1 MTTRRCLYCRKP
13 FSEPALD
20 DFHAACSRKFF
31 GVTEPPLLPYTL
43 GALHS
48 LAQQIVQRS
57 ITVTGVQPKLSLAF
71 EKSVKGTPNRLTLLG
86 VLGHFIL
93 KPPHPDYPAL
103 VANEHLTMQLASSF
117 GLLTVPFSFIKL
129 ESGEL
134 AYITRRIDRLSD
146 GTRLPMEDFCQLT
159 ERLTEYKYRASM
171 EQIGKALRK
180 FSTSPG
186 LDAVRLFEY
195 TLFSFL
201 TGNADMHLKNFSL
214 ITSSNG
220 EINLTPAYDL
230 VATKLI
236 VPNDTEEMALTL
248 NGKKNRLTLSDF
260 MVFAKNLEL
269 PEKTVENVF
278 VQFQQKLAGTQT
290 LIEQSELNKEG
301 QLQFAGLIQER
312 AAKVQLA

>member
-1 MTTRRCLYCRKP
+1 MTRRCFYCRKP
-13 FSEPALD
+13 FSEPSPG
-20 DFHAACSRKFF
+20 DFHPACSRKFF

-43 GALHS
+43 DALHI

-86 VLGHFIL
+86 VMGHFIL
-93 KPPHPDYPAL
+93 KPPNLEYPAL
-103 VANEHLTMQLASSF
+103 VANEHLTMQLASFF
-117 GLLTVPFSFIKL
+117 GLSTVPFSFIKL

-146 GTRLPMEDFCQLT
+146 GIRLPMEDFCQLT

-180 FSTSPG
+180 FSSNPG
-186 LDAVRLFEY
+186 FDALRFFEY

-214 ITSSNG
+214 ITLPSG
-220 EINLTPAYDL
+220 EICLTPAYDL

-236 VPNDTEEMALTL
+236 VPDDTEEMALTL
-248 NGKKNRLTLSDF
+248 NGKKNRLTWSDF
-260 MVFAKNLEL
+260 MVFAKNLVL
-269 PEKTVENVF
+269 PEKTVENVL
-278 VQFQQKLAGTQT
+278 VQFQKKLAGIQP
-290 LIEQSELNKEG
+290 LIEQSELDG
-301 QLQFAGLIQER
+301 VAQHQYAALIQER
-312 AAKVQLA
+312 AKRLQL